1 MASNLK
7 VAIAVANTALT
18 AIAPSANNGY
28 VDVYATSQP
37 ANPETSPGGTALATL
52 QFGATAF
59 PAPSGGVLTAN
70 AIAAVTIANSG
81 TALWFRV
88 TQSDHVTPLW
98 DGNVGTAAT
107 DMVIAA
113 TALQAGAQ
121 LNVSS
126 LTFTLP
132 AA

>member
-37 ANPETSPGGTALATL
+37 ANPETAPGGTALATL
-52 QFGATAF
+52 QLGATAF
-59 PAPSGGVLTAN
+59 GAASGGVLTAN

-81 TALWFRV
+81 TALWFRI
-88 TQSDHVTPLW
+88 TQSDHTTPFY
-98 DGNVGTAAT
+98 DGNVGTSST
-107 DMVIAA
+107 DMVIGA

-121 LNVSS
+121 LTVSS